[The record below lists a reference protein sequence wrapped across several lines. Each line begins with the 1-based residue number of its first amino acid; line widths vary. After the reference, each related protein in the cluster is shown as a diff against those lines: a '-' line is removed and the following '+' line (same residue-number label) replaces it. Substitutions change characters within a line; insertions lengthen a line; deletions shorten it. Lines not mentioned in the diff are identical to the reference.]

1 MTGLQDSQDFQD
13 SDLNHVN
20 HENPVNPVRPGEELP
35 SDRLLAY
42 LQNHLPEIHKTLIIK
57 QYPAGFS
64 NLTYLLK
71 AGDRELVLRRPPI
84 GAKIKTAHDM
94 GREYRILS
102 HLYPVYKKVPRPL
115 LFCDDE
121 SILGAPFYVMERV
134 NGIILRAKPPKD
146 IELSPETMRGL
157 SQTFIENLAE
167 IHKFDY
173 EAAGL
178 GDLGTP
184 QGYVKRQVEGWSKR
198 YQNART
204 DDVPAIEQL
213 SSWLLDHLPPDSER
227 SALIHNDYKYDNLV
241 LSPDNLTEVV
251 AVLDW
256 EMATI
261 GDPLMDFGTSLGYWV
276 EKNDPEEW
284 QRYGFGLTSLPGSFT
299 RNELLDHYVKRSGRT
314 IDNPL
319 FYFAYGLLKIAGIV
333 QQIYFRY
340 QKGITRDPRFAQL
353 GDLVKALGAVAKR
366 AIELKRID
374 RLG

>member
-1 MTGLQDSQDFQD
+1 MTGLHDDYG
-13 SDLNHVN
+13 
-20 HENPVNPVRPGEELP
+20 NPVNPVRAGEELP
-35 SDRLLAY
+35 DERLFSY
-42 LQNHLPEIHKTLIIK
+42 LSSHLPEISGPLIIK

-64 NLTYLLK
+64 NLTYLIR

-84 GAKIKTAHDM
+84 GANIKTAHDM

-121 SILGAPFYVMERV
+121 SIVGAPFYVMERV

-157 SQTFIENLAE
+157 SQAFIENLAE
-167 IHKFDY
+167 IHEVDY

-178 GDLGTP
+178 GDLGVP
-184 QGYVKRQVEGWSKR
+184 QGYVKRQVEGWTKR

-204 DDVPAIEQL
+204 DDVASIEQL
-213 SSWLLDHLPPDSER
+213 SEWLLQNLPPDSER
-227 SALIHNDYKYDNLV
+227 SALIHNDYKYDNIV
-241 LSPDNLTEVV
+241 LSPDSLTEVI

-276 EKNDPEEW
+276 EKSDPEEW
-284 QRYGFGLTSLPGSFT
+284 QRYGFGLTSFPGSFT
-299 RNELLDHYVKRSGRT
+299 RNELLDHYRKRTGRT
-314 IDNPL
+314 IEDPV

-340 QKGITRDPRFAQL
+340 QQGITRDPRFAQL
-353 GDLVKALGAVAKR
+353 GNLVKALGTVAQR

-374 RLG
+374 NLG

>member
-1 MTGLQDSQDFQD
+1 M
-13 SDLNHVN
+13 
-20 HENPVNPVRPGEELP
+20 RPGEELP
-35 SDRLLAY
+35 SDRLCAY
-42 LQNHLPEIHKTLIIK
+42 LQNHLTNINQPLIIK

-71 AGDRELVLRRPPI
+71 SGDREFVLRRPPI

-146 IELSPETMRGL
+146 IELSSQTMRGL
-157 SQTFIENLAE
+157 SQTFIETLAE
-167 IHKFDY
+167 IHEVDY

-178 GDLGTP
+178 GDLGAP
-184 QGYVKRQVEGWSKR
+184 QGYVKRQVEGWTKR
-198 YQNART
+198 YQNSRT

-213 SSWLLDHLPPDSER
+213 SVWLLENLPPDSER

-284 QRYGFGLTSLPGSFT
+284 QRYGFGLTSLEGSFT
-299 RNELLDHYVKRSGRT
+299 RNELLDHYSKRTGRK
-314 IDNPL
+314 IDNPV
-319 FYFAYGLLKIAGIV
+319 FYFAYGLLKIAVIV

-340 QKGITRDPRFAQL
+340 QKGLTRDPRFAQL
-353 GDLVKALGAVAKR
+353 GNLVKACGALAQR
-366 AIELKRID
+366 SIELNRID
-374 RLG
+374 GLR